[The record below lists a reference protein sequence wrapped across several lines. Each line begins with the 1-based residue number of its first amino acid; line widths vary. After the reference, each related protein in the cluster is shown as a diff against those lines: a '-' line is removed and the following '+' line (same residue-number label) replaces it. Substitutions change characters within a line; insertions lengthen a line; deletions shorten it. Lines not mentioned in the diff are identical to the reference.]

1 MLRAQMRKPILAAL
15 TVACVVSSGASQAA
29 CSRNNIEA
37 VNLANEADKQRESNP
52 DEAISKYEQAKSM
65 DPSNYRI
72 LWKLAKTYKK
82 KENWD
87 KVNETLAP
95 AVKLAPDHADF
106 FWMKGY
112 ALEQIAEKKNTG
124 WADAKDPLEQA
135 IKLDPNFADPH
146 FDLANVLYHLD
157 DEKGALDH
165 YTKAIELK
173 PDLLAA
179 YGELG
184 DLYRRLGFMDQAEQV
199 AKEGVSMDKG
209 DKTGFNVHT
218 LYGFLLEQKGDIKG
232 AIKEYEAAK
241 KACGICTEK
250 GENIIFLNLGA
261 AYAHDTPPRKS
272 EANTNILSFQ
282 KTICKGGAAARYA
295 DECTQAS
302 EIQKLVSGA
311 QAP

>member
-1 MLRAQMRKPILAAL
+1 MRRTIAILFGLSIA
-15 TVACVVSSGASQAA
+15 VSITSTQAA

-52 DEAISKYEQAKSM
+52 DEAISKYEQARTL
-65 DPSNYRI
+65 DPSNHRI
-72 LWKLAKTYKK
+72 AWKLARVYQK
-82 KENWD
+82 KENWE
-87 KVNETLAP
+87 KVNEVLGSATKA
-95 AVKLAPDHADF
+95 APDHADF
-106 FWMKGY
+106 FWLKGY
-112 ALEQIAEKKNTG
+112 ALEQLAEKKG
-124 WADAKDPLEQA
+124 AWADAKDPLEQA

-173 PDLLAA
+173 PDMLPA

-184 DLYRRLGFMDQAEQV
+184 DLYRRLGFAAEAEAV
-199 AKEGVSMDKG
+199 AKEGVSWDKG

-218 LYGFLLEQKGDIKG
+218 LYGFLLEQKGDNSG
-232 AIKEYEAAK
+232 AIKEYESAK
-241 KACGICTEK
+241 KACGLCNEK
-250 GENIIFLNLGA
+250 GQNIIFLNLGA
-261 AYAHDTPPRKS
+261 AYAHATPPRKS
-272 EANTNILSFQ
+272 EANSNILAFQ
-282 KTICKGGAAARYA
+282 KTICKGGAAQRYA

-302 EIQKLVSGA
+302 EILKQVSGS